1 MIKKIIAVI
10 IFHVVALSGAAH
22 QIDIASYTTEE
33 KQNLLLS
40 YMFSKGFIAEIVPC
54 IRPYNIVCRIELLQ
68 KLRGLYQPGQ
78 LRYVLAKNSCRDICR
93 LIQAT
98 SLQHKDEIVR
108 SYVRFN
114 LEPVI
119 KNRPYAVQYGLEG
132 TAHIKERTRSAFADG
147 IKTLFDALW
156 LQQALQIPLIEDRE
170 FDILYQQKMEQ
181 SFEHLSRAITFQASF
196 EVEEPQIIKDLLSK
210 QGSDAAE
217 LDTFVAVA
225 FDQTRE
231 ILDMYVK
238 QDDPYCGF

>member
-1 MIKKIIAVI
+1 MIKQIIAVI
-10 IFHVVALSGAAH
+10 IFHVITLNGAAH
-22 QIDIASYTTEE
+22 QLDIASYTTTQ

-40 YMFSKGFIAEIVPC
+40 YMFSKGFVAEIVSC

-68 KLRGLYQPGQ
+68 KLRRLYQPGQ
-78 LRYVLAKNSCRDICR
+78 LRYVLAKNSCKDICW

-98 SLQHKDEIVR
+98 SLQHKDDIVR
-108 SYVRFN
+108 LYVRFN

-119 KNRPYAVQYGLEG
+119 QNRPYVVQQWLEG
-132 TAHIKERTRSAFADG
+132 AGQSKERTRAAFADG

-156 LQQALQIPLIEDRE
+156 LQQLLEIPLIEDQE
-170 FDILYQQKMEQ
+170 FDTLYQQKMEQ

-210 QGSDAAE
+210 QVSDQAE
-217 LDTFVAVA
+217 IDTLVAVA